1 MIDRRATD
9 SVLDQRIASGER
21 RLAQLRTEL
30 KDAKAVQAEAVK
42 RVNEQTANVLAMIEG
57 RRYV

>member
-30 KDAKAVQAEAVK
+30 KDATAAQAAAVK